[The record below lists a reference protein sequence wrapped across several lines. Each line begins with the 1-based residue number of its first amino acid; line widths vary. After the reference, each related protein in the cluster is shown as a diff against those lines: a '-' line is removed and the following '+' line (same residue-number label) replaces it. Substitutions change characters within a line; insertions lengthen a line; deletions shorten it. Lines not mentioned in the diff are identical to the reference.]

1 MTLPQA
7 DVLAAGLV
15 GRPVQTYVGLEVRIV
30 GVENGAVVVAN
41 NRGGE
46 CARVALADVQAGLD
60 QLDAEGEVAVAF
72 GALGPWA
79 TYVAAML
86 VEVDGV
92 VFGDAPARVMR
103 SGRPVAR

>member
-79 TYVAAML
+79 TYGAAML
-86 VEVDGV
+86 AEVEGAAY
-92 VFGDAPARVMR
+92 DASSARVTL
-103 SGRPVAR
+103 SDAG

>member
-1 MTLPQA
+1 
-7 DVLAAGLV
+7 
-15 GRPVQTYVGLEVRIV
+15 
-30 GVENGAVVVAN
+30 
-41 NRGGE
+41 
-46 CARVALADVQAGLD
+46 LD

-92 VFGDAPARVMR
+92 AFGDAPARVMR
-103 SGRPVAR
+103 SGRPVAG